1 MAELSLH
8 VLGPFRITAR
18 GVSIRSLH
26 HATGQLIAC
35 LVVHMASGRSL
46 SKSRIAT
53 LLWPDL
59 PESEASRKTASA
71 HHSIRRMLRNHNLPC
86 NLFRDLAETAASQ
99 LVWLD
104 VREFMRLAQS
114 SQAADWLAAITL
126 YKGDLLEDVDADWV
140 VGLRTAVR
148 DTYLRTLERA
158 TTSLLMANTHDQAL
172 LLARRW
178 LQEDPLNDAACVV
191 CMRALVAAGRPAL
204 ALQEYVL
211 FAQRLHEE
219 LAIGPLPKTQ
229 EMADAI
235 RAQHVPLAA
244 PDIPNKSS
252 LPNNLG
258 GANGEVV
265 MPLARAQT
273 ALGKSLATN
282 DRMLVRLHVNLG
294 EADALILSAEG
305 KSALRRHRIVR
316 LVQQAYAQSALMTD
330 ADLARVLDVNVR
342 TIERDMADLRR
353 AGYIAATRRRIAI
366 SQMELGATAN
376 SMNVGEVCRN
386 QHVFAH
392 IQFIQSDIVLM

>member
-1 MAELSLH
+1 
-8 VLGPFRITAR
+8 
-18 GVSIRSLH
+18 
-26 HATGQLIAC
+26 
-35 LVVHMASGRSL
+35 
-46 SKSRIAT
+46 
-53 LLWPDL
+53 
-59 PESEASRKTASA
+59 
-71 HHSIRRMLRNHNLPC
+71 
-86 NLFRDLAETAASQ
+86 
-99 LVWLD
+99 
-104 VREFMRLAQS
+104 
-114 SQAADWLAAITL
+114 
-126 YKGDLLEDVDADWV
+126 
-140 VGLRTAVR
+140 
-148 DTYLRTLERA
+148 
-158 TTSLLMANTHDQAL
+158 
-172 LLARRW
+172 
-178 LQEDPLNDAACVV
+178 
-191 CMRALVAAGRPAL
+191 
-204 ALQEYVL
+204 
-211 FAQRLHEE
+211 
-219 LAIGPLPKTQ
+219 
-229 EMADAI
+229 
-235 RAQHVPLAA
+235 
-244 PDIPNKSS
+244 
-252 LPNNLG
+252 
-258 GANGEVV
+258 